1 MASSASTGSSPVRQG
16 RQPRCRVQQHRWGVL
31 AGRAPRAV
39 TAEPPALGPQALLGS
54 CPSPMPGPPPHN
66 PSVSSICPLSASPHQ
81 LVPFMPY
88 LIWLRRHIF
97 LIYALWL
104 LEYKPLQLISGIDA
118 SPKLRHCGP
127 GGEDVGETAG
137 NKSCPSE
144 AMGMLLSPG
153 LRHESCARLC
163 IIGQPASVTGHLH
176 LRDFAPLQNSCVG
189 STALMQR

>member
-1 MASSASTGSSPVRQG
+1 MPCPAAQVGCSGRTSPPCCNGRASCPWPSSAARLLPVSHAWSS
-16 RQPRCRVQQHRWGVL
+16 
-31 AGRAPRAV
+31 
-39 TAEPPALGPQALLGS
+39 
-54 CPSPMPGPPPHN
+54 PHN

-144 AMGMLLSPG
+144 AVGMLLSPG

-163 IIGQPASVTGHLH
+163 VIGQPASVTGHLH